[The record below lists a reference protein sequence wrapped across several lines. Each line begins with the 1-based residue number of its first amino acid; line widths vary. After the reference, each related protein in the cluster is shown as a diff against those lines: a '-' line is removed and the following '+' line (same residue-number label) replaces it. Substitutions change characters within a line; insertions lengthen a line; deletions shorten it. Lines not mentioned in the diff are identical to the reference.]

1 MITMKTVTIYT
12 TGTCQYCKKAKELL
26 ASEYQVTPDEIRVDG
41 DMEKLK
47 EMMDKTQ
54 KSSVPQIFI
63 GETYVGGFDALH
75 ELHTKG
81 ELSALL
87 Q

>member
-1 MITMKTVTIYT
+1 MKTVTIYT

-26 ASEYQVTPDEIRVDG
+26 ASEYQVTPHEIRVDG

-63 GETYVGGFDALH
+63 GETYVGGFDTLK
-75 ELHTKG
+75 ELHTNG
-81 ELSALL
+81 ELITLL